1 MSFLVHLPNYL
12 KQVML
17 KQLVVKRRKLIEELE
32 VANGSDKEEIENKI
46 LEKNTR
52 IDRIKK
58 NLEKKNKY

>member
-1 MSFLVHLPNYL
+1 MSFLIHLPDYL

-17 KQLVVKRRKLIEELE
+17 KQLIVKRSKLIEEFKI
-32 VANGSDKEEIENKI
+32 ATGSEKEEIENKI

-52 IDRIKK
+52 IDRIKI

>member
-17 KQLVVKRRKLIEELE
+17 KQLLVKRRKLIEELE
-32 VANGSDKEEIENKI
+32 VANGSEKEEIENKI

-58 NLEKKNKY
+58 NLEKKE